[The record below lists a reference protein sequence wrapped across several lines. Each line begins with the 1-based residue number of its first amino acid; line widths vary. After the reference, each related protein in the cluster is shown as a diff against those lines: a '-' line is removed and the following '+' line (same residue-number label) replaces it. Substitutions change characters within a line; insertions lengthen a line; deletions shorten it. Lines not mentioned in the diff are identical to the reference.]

1 MRYCVFS
8 GTFNPIHNGHLGMAK
23 RVIDEFKFD
32 EILFIPA
39 YIQPHKNLAYCK
51 RSAPHRLEM
60 LKIALEN
67 YPKFKLN
74 TIEFDRKGLSY
85 TYITILELY
94 KRLPDIEGKIN
105 FVIGTDAFLNIYKWQ
120 DGQNLVKLLDFIVLI
135 RDEKE
140 LEMCKEL
147 KGVKYRVLQADK
159 INISSTMVREMVK
172 SKQDISE
179 LVPSEVKRYIE
190 QNHLYRD

>member
-8 GTFNPIHNGHLGMAK
+8 GTFNPIHNAHLGMAK
-23 RVIDEFKFD
+23 KVLEEFKFD

-60 LKIALEN
+60 LKLALKK

-85 TYITILELY
+85 TYITVLELY
-94 KRLPDIEGKIN
+94 NKLPDIEGKIN
-105 FVIGTDAFLNIYKWQ
+105 FVIGTDAFLNIYKWH
-120 DGQNLVKLLDFIVLI
+120 DAKNLVKLLDFIVLI
-135 RDEKE
+135 RDEQE
-140 LEMCKEL
+140 LEACKQL
-147 KGVKYRVLQADK
+147 KDVRFRVLQSDK
-159 INISSTMVREMVK
+159 MEISSTMVREMVK
-172 SKQDISE
+172 SKQDISQ
-179 LVPSEVKRYIE
+179 LVPPEVKEYIE
-190 QNHLYRD
+190 KNRLYRD

>member
-23 RVIDEFKFD
+23 RVIEEFKFD

-60 LKIALEN
+60 LRLALEK
-67 YPKFKLN
+67 YPQFKLN

-94 KRLPDIEGKIN
+94 KKLPDIEGKIN

-135 RDEKE
+135 RDENE
-140 LEMCKEL
+140 LELCKEL
-147 KGVKYRVLQADK
+147 KDVKFRVLQSDK

-172 SKQDISE
+172 SKQDISA
-179 LVPSEVKRYIE
+179 LVPPEVKEYIE

>member
-8 GTFNPIHNGHLGMAK
+8 GTFNPVHNGHLGMAQK
-23 RVIDEFKFD
+23 VIEEFKFD

-60 LKIALEN
+60 LKLALEK
-67 YPKFKLN
+67 YPQFKLN
-74 TIEFDRKGLSY
+74 TIEYERRGLSY

-94 KRLPDIEGKIN
+94 KKLPDIEGKIN

-140 LEMCKEL
+140 LELCSEL
-147 KGVKYRVLQADK
+147 KGVKYRVLQSDK

-172 SKQDISE
+172 LKQDISD
-179 LVPSEVKRYIE
+179 LVPEEVKNYIE
-190 QNHLYRD
+190 ENHLYRD

>member
-8 GTFNPIHNGHLGMAK
+8 GTFNPVHNGHLGMAQ
-23 RVIDEFKFD
+23 RVIEEFKFD

-60 LKIALEN
+60 LKLALEK

-74 TIEFDRKGLSY
+74 TIEYDRKGLSY

-94 KRLPDIEGKIN
+94 KKLPDIEGKIN

-140 LEMCKEL
+140 LELCREL
-147 KGVKYRVLQADK
+147 KGVKYRVLQSDK

-172 SKQDISE
+172 LKQDISD
-179 LVPSEVKRYIE
+179 LVPEDVKNYIE
-190 QNHLYRD
+190 ENHLYRD

>member
-8 GTFNPIHNGHLGMAK
+8 GTFNPIHNGHLTMAQ
-23 RVIDEFKFD
+23 RVIEEFHFD

-60 LKIALEN
+60 LRLALEN
-67 YPKFKLN
+67 KPQFKLN

-94 KRLPDIEGKIN
+94 KRLSDIEGKIN

-135 RDEKE
+135 RDENE

-147 KGVKYRVLQADK
+147 KDVKYRVLQSDK

-179 LVPSEVKRYIE
+179 LVPQEVKEYIE
-190 QNHLYRD
+190 KNHLYRD

>member
-60 LKIALEN
+60 LKLALEN

-94 KRLPDIEGKIN
+94 KRLTDIEGKIN

-179 LVPSEVKRYIE
+179 LVPLEVKEYIE
-190 QNHLYRD
+190 KNHLYRD

>member
-1 MRYCVFS
+1 MKYCVFS

-23 RVIDEFKFD
+23 KVIEEFKFD

-51 RSAPHRLEM
+51 RSAPYRLEM
-60 LKIALEN
+60 LKLALEN
-67 YPKFKLN
+67 YPQFKLN

-135 RDEKE
+135 RDENE

-172 SKQDISE
+172 SKQDISK
-179 LVPSEVKRYIE
+179 LVPPEVKKYIE
-190 QNHLYRD
+190 ENHLYRD

>member
-8 GTFNPIHNGHLGMAK
+8 GTFNPVHNAHLGMAQK
-23 RVIDEFKFD
+23 VIEEFKFD

-60 LKIALEN
+60 LRLALEK
-67 YPKFKLN
+67 YPQFKLN

-135 RDEKE
+135 RDENE
-140 LEMCKEL
+140 LELCKQL
-147 KGVKYRVLQADK
+147 KGVKYRVLQSDK

-172 SKQDISE
+172 SKQDISK
-179 LVPSEVKRYIE
+179 LVPPEVQEYILE
-190 QNHLYRD
+190 NHLYRD

>member
-8 GTFNPIHNGHLGMAK
+8 GTFNPIHNGHLGMAE
-23 RVIDEFKFD
+23 RVIEEFNFD

-60 LKIALEN
+60 LKLALEK

-140 LEMCKEL
+140 LELCREMKDL
-147 KGVKYRVLQADK
+147 KFRVLQSDK
-159 INISSTMVREMVK
+159 IDISSTMVREMVK
-172 SKQDISE
+172 SKQDISA
-179 LVPSEVKRYIE
+179 LVPPEVKEYIE
-190 QNHLYRD
+190 KNHLYRD

>member
-8 GTFNPIHNGHLGMAK
+8 GTFNPIHSAHLTMAEH
-23 RVIDEFKFD
+23 VLNEFKFD

-39 YIQPHKNLAYCK
+39 YMQPHKNLAYCK

-60 LKIALEN
+60 LKLALQK

-94 KRLPDIEGKIN
+94 NKLPDIEGKIN
-105 FVIGTDAFLNIYKWQ
+105 FVIGTDAFLNIYKWH
-120 DGQNLVKLLDFIVLI
+120 DAINLVKLLDFIVLI
-135 RDEKE
+135 RDENE
-140 LEMCKEL
+140 LELCREL
-147 KGVKYRVLQADK
+147 KDVHYRVLQTDK
-159 INISSTMVREMVK
+159 MDISSTMVRNFVK
-172 SKQDISE
+172 DGKDITE
-179 LVPSEVKRYIE
+179 LVPLEVNEYIKKH
-190 QNHLYRD
+190 HLYID